1 MRELLISL
9 LLASLVACASA
20 SLASAYPAVS
30 SWYGYELAGSPT
42 ASGELFAPEG
52 YTAASLDYPLGTH
65 LEVCYEL
72 GCVEVVVND
81 RGPYVAGRGLD
92 LSLGAAEA
100 IGLTGAGV
108 DVVEVYPLY

>member
-1 MRELLISL
+1 MRKL
-9 LLASLVACASA
+9 LLGVLLS
-20 SLASAYPAVS
+20 SLAACVAVAPAAAYPEVS
-30 SWYGYELAGSPT
+30 SYYGYELAGSPT

-52 YTAASLDYPLGTH
+52 YTAASLDYPLGTR
-65 LEVCYEL
+65 LEVCYS